1 MLPLATPLGFPGPG
15 FNTAADWRESGING
29 SSEYPALCQPGRMT
43 AHFSEGKTMARQKA
57 LNLYRNIGI
66 IAHID
71 AGKTTTTERVLYYT
85 GKKHQIIEVHDT
97 KEGKASTTTDYL
109 EQERKRG
116 ITIQS
121 AAVSTEWKGYQVN
134 VIDTPGHVDF
144 TIEVNRSLRVLDGAV
159 VVFDGV
165 AGVEPQTE
173 TNWRLANQYNV
184 PRICY
189 INKMDRMGANFAH
202 CIKGIKER
210 LGAEIVLC
218 HVPLGSD
225 SEFTGMADL
234 VAGVAYIW
242 DSDDK
247 DAEWETVP
255 LDTLRKRFNFS
266 TTRDNDWIDQI
277 PALRKEMLE
286 TALAMDDDAFMQFV
300 EHGTFDPDVLKAC
313 IRKGSVSGKLVPVL
327 CGSSFKNKGVQ
338 QLLDAVIDYLPYPGE
353 NGGISMVDPD
363 GKVIGVQEV
372 RDDAPARALAFK
384 VINDQFGTL
393 TFVRV
398 YSGVIKKGDTLYN
411 VTRDRKERVGRIV
424 EVQANVTK
432 DIEEVRAGDIC
443 AFVSMKDTETGD
455 SLSDPDHQALLERMR
470 FPEPVISVSV
480 EPKTRADV
488 DKMSTALYKMVKADP
503 SLRLNVDQ
511 ETGQTLLR
519 GMGELHLEVTIDRM
533 RTELGVEANMG
544 KPKVSFREAFGR
556 TVELVYTHKKQS
568 GGSGQYAEVKMVFEP
583 LAVGAGVEWSD
594 EIVGGR
600 IPREFIPSVE
610 HAIRTE
616 SRQGQIAG
624 YEVVDFKA
632 RLIDGKFHDVD
643 SSALAFEIA
652 GRACFREA
660 HKSSKPKLLEPIMRI
675 EVVTENTYLGDII
688 GDVNRRRGQVT
699 DQGTKGMQATVQGFV
714 PLAEMFGYIN
724 FLRSTTS
731 GRGTF
736 SMEFAHYA
744 EVPAGLV
751 DKLMEKE
758 DKGAK

>member
-1 MLPLATPLGFPGPG
+1 
-15 FNTAADWRESGING
+15 
-29 SSEYPALCQPGRMT
+29 
-43 AHFSEGKTMARQKA
+43 MARKKP

-97 KEGKASTTTDYL
+97 KDGKGSTTTDYL

-134 VIDTPGHVDF
+134 IIDTPGHVDF

-189 INKMDRMGANFAH
+189 VNKMDRMGASFGH

-218 HVPLGSD
+218 QIPLGSD
-225 SEFTGMADL
+225 TEFTGMADL
-234 VAGVAYIW
+234 VANVAYIW
-242 DSDDK
+242 GSDDK

-255 LDTLRKRFNFS
+255 LDTLKGRFKF
-266 TTRDNDWIDQI
+266 TATRDNDWIDQI

-286 TALAMDDDAFMQFV
+286 TALALDDDAFMQFV
-300 EHGTFDPDVLKAC
+300 EHDTFDPAVLKTC
-313 IRKGSVSGKLVPVL
+313 IRRGSVTGKLIPVL

-338 QLLDAVIDYLPYPGE
+338 QLLDAIIDYLPYPGE
-353 NGGISMVDPD
+353 NGGISLVDPD

-372 RDDAPARALAFK
+372 KDDAPARALAFK

-411 VTRDRKERVGRIV
+411 VTRDRKERIGRIV

-432 DIEEVRAGDIC
+432 DIDEVRAGDIC

-455 SLSDPDHQALLERMR
+455 SLSDPDHQSLLERMR
-470 FPEPVISVSV
+470 FPDPVISVSV
-480 EPKTRADV
+480 EPKTRADI

-544 KPKVSFREAFGR
+544 KPKVSFREAFGNA
-556 TVELVYTHKKQS
+556 VEHIYTHKKQT
-568 GGSGQYAEVKMVFEP
+568 GGSGQYAEVKMIFEP
-583 LAVGAGVEWSD
+583 LPAGTGIEWSD
-594 EIVGGR
+594 EIRGGR
-600 IPREFIPSVE
+600 IPSEFIPAVE

-616 SRQGQIAG
+616 SKKGQVAG

-632 RLIDGKFHDVD
+632 RLLDGKFHDVD

-652 GRACFREA
+652 GRSCFREA
-660 HKSSKPKLLEPIMRI
+660 HRASKPKMLEPIMRI
-675 EVVTENTYLGDII
+675 EVVTEAQYLGDII
-688 GDVNRRRGQVT
+688 GDINRRRGQVT
-699 DQGTKGMQATVQGFV
+699 DQGQKGPQATVQGTV

-736 SMEFAHYA
+736 TMEFAHYA

-758 DKGAK
+758 EK

>member
-1 MLPLATPLGFPGPG
+1 
-15 FNTAADWRESGING
+15 
-29 SSEYPALCQPGRMT
+29 
-43 AHFSEGKTMARQKA
+43 MARQKE
-57 LNLYRNIGI
+57 LKLYRNIGI

-97 KEGKASTTTDYL
+97 KDGKSSTTTDYL
-109 EQERKRG
+109 EQEKKRG

-121 AAVSTEWKGYQVN
+121 AAVSTEWKGHQVN

-202 CIKGIKER
+202 CVKGIKER
-210 LGAEIVLC
+210 LGANALLC
-218 HVPLGSD
+218 HIPIGSHD
-225 SEFTGMADL
+225 EFTGMADL

-242 DSDDK
+242 SSDDK
-247 DAEWETVP
+247 DAEWETIP
-255 LDTLRKRFNFS
+255 LDQLKARFKFS
-266 TTRDNDWIDQI
+266 TSADNDWIERI
-277 PALRKEMLE
+277 PALRQDLLE
-286 TALAMDDDAFMQFV
+286 SALALDDDAFTRLL
-300 EHGTFDPDVLKAC
+300 ETGEFDPAMLKSC
-313 IRKGSVSGKLVPVL
+313 IRKGAVTGQLVPVL

-353 NGGISMVDPD
+353 NGGISLVDPD
-363 GKVIGVQEV
+363 GKIVGAQEV
-372 RDDAPARALAFK
+372 RDDAPSRALAFK

-398 YSGVIKKGDTLYN
+398 YSGVIKKGDTLMN
-411 VTRDRKERVGRIV
+411 VTRDKKERIGRIV

-432 DIEEVRAGDIC
+432 DIDEARAGDIC

-455 SLSDPDHQALLERMR
+455 SLSDPNHPALLERMR
-470 FPEPVISVSV
+470 FPDPVISVSI
-480 EPKTRADV
+480 EPKTRGDV
-488 DKMSTALYKMVKADP
+488 EKMSTALYKMAKADP
-503 SLRLNVDQ
+503 SLRLAVDQ
-511 ETGQTLLR
+511 ETGQTVLR

-533 RTELGVEANMG
+533 RTELGVEAVMG
-544 KPKVSFREAFGR
+544 KPKVSFREAFG
-556 TVELVYTHKKQS
+556 TAIEHVYTHKKQS
-568 GGSGQYAEVKMVFEP
+568 GGSGQFAEIKMVFEP
-583 LAVGAGVEWSD
+583 LEYGSGVEFVD
-594 EIVGGR
+594 EVTGGR

-616 SRQGQIAG
+616 SKRGQIAG
-624 YEVVDFKA
+624 YEVVDFRA
-632 RLIDGKFHDVD
+632 RLIDGKYHDVD

-652 GRACFREA
+652 GRACFREC
-660 HKSSKPKLLEPIMRI
+660 HKASRPKLLEPIMGV
-675 EVVTENTYLGDII
+675 EVVTETDYLGDVI
-688 GDVNRRRGQVT
+688 GDMNRRRGQVT
-699 DQGTKGMQATVQGFV
+699 DQGHKGPSAFIQGFV

-724 FLRSTTS
+724 FLRSATS

-736 SMEFAHYA
+736 TMEFARYA

-751 DKLMEKE
+751 EKLMEKE
-758 DKGAK
+758 EK

>member
-1 MLPLATPLGFPGPG
+1 
-15 FNTAADWRESGING
+15 
-29 SSEYPALCQPGRMT
+29 
-43 AHFSEGKTMARQKA
+43 MARQKP
-57 LNLYRNIGI
+57 LTLYRNIGI

-97 KEGKASTTTDYL
+97 KDGKTSTTTDYL

-121 AAVSTEWKGYQVN
+121 AAVSAEWKGYQIN
-134 VIDTPGHVDF
+134 LIDTPGHVDF

-184 PRICY
+184 PRLCY
-189 INKMDRMGANFAH
+189 VNKMDRIGANFTH
-202 CIKGIKER
+202 CVKGIKGR
-210 LGAEIVLC
+210 LSDKAVVC
-218 HVPLGSD
+218 HVPFGSSD
-225 SEFTGMADL
+225 EFVGMADL
-234 VAGVAYIW
+234 VAGVGYIW

-247 DAEWETVP
+247 DAEWETVA
-255 LDTLRKRFNFS
+255 LDQIPDRFKFS
-266 TTRDNDWIDQI
+266 TTADNEWIKRI
-277 PALRKEMLE
+277 PELRKELLE
-286 TALAMDDDAFMQFV
+286 HALAQDEDAFLEFV
-300 EHGTFDPDVLKAC
+300 ESGKFDPAKLKEC
-313 IRKGSVSGKLVPVL
+313 IRKGTINGEFVPVF

-353 NGGISMVDPD
+353 NGGISIVDVD
-363 GKVIGVQEV
+363 GKVLGTQEV
-372 RDDAPARALAFK
+372 KDDAPARALAFK

-398 YSGVIKKGDTLYN
+398 YSGVIKKSDTLLN
-411 VTRDRKERVGRIV
+411 VTRDKRERIGRIV
-424 EVQANVTK
+424 EVQANATK
-432 DIEEVRAGDIC
+432 DIDEARAGDIC

-455 SLSDPDHQALLERMR
+455 SLSSMDKPALLERMR
-470 FPEPVISVSV
+470 FPDPVISVSV
-480 EPKTRADV
+480 EPKTRTDV

-503 SLRLNVDQ
+503 SLRLEVDQ

-544 KPKVSFREAFGR
+544 RPHVSFREAFG
-556 TVELVYTHKKQS
+556 TVVEHVYTHKKQS

-583 LAVGAGVEWSD
+583 LAAGSGVDFSD
-594 EIVGGR
+594 EVVGGR

-610 HAIRTE
+610 HAIVTE
-616 SRQGQIAG
+616 CKRGQVAG
-624 YEVVDFKA
+624 YEVVDFRA
-632 RLIDGKFHDVD
+632 RLLDGKYHDVD

-660 HKSSKPKLLEPIMRI
+660 HRMSRPKLLEPIMKI
-675 EVVTENTYLGDII
+675 EVVSESEYLGGII
-688 GDVNRRRGQVT
+688 GDMNRRRGQVT
-699 DQGTKGMQATVQGFV
+699 DQGQKGLQVTVVGFV
-714 PLAEMFGYIN
+714 PLSEMFGYIN
-724 FLRSTTS
+724 FLRSSTS

-736 SMEFAHYA
+736 TMEFDHYA
-744 EVPAGLV
+744 EVPAGMV
-751 DKLMEKE
+751 AKLMEKE
-758 DKGAK
+758 T

>member
-1 MLPLATPLGFPGPG
+1 
-15 FNTAADWRESGING
+15 
-29 SSEYPALCQPGRMT
+29 
-43 AHFSEGKTMARQKA
+43 MARQKE
-57 LNLYRNIGI
+57 LKLYRNIGI

-97 KEGKASTTTDYL
+97 KDGKSSTTTDYL
-109 EQERKRG
+109 EQEKKRG

-202 CIKGIKER
+202 CVKGIKER
-210 LGAEIVLC
+210 LGANALLC
-218 HVPLGSD
+218 QIPIGSHD
-225 SEFTGMADL
+225 EFTGMADM

-242 DSDDK
+242 SSDDK

-255 LDTLRKRFNFS
+255 LESLKERFKF
-266 TTRDNDWIDQI
+266 TTSVDNDWIERI
-277 PALRKEMLE
+277 PAIRQDLLE
-286 TALAMDDDAFMQFV
+286 SALALDDDAFTKLL
-300 EHGTFDPDVLKAC
+300 ETGEFDPAMLKAC
-313 IRKGSVSGKLVPVL
+313 IRKGAVTGQLVPVL

-353 NGGISMVDPD
+353 NGGISLVDPD
-363 GKVIGVQEV
+363 GKIIGEQEV

-398 YSGVIKKGDTLYN
+398 YSGVIKKGDSLTN
-411 VTRDRKERVGRIV
+411 VTRDKKERIGRIV

-432 DIEEVRAGDIC
+432 DIDEARAGDIC

-455 SLSDPDHQALLERMR
+455 SLSDPNHPALLERMR
-470 FPEPVISVSV
+470 FPDPVISVSV
-480 EPKTRADV
+480 EPKTRGDV
-488 DKMSTALYKMVKADP
+488 EKMSTALYKMVKADP
-503 SLRLNVDQ
+503 SLKLAVDQ
-511 ETGQTLLR
+511 ETGQTVLR

-533 RTELGVEANMG
+533 RSELGVEAVMG
-544 KPKVSFREAFGR
+544 KPKVSFREAFGT
-556 TVELVYTHKKQS
+556 TVEHTYMHKKQS
-568 GGSGQYAEVKMVFEP
+568 GGSGQFAEIKMIFEP
-583 LAVGAGVEWSD
+583 LPYGSGVEWSD
-594 EIVGGR
+594 EVTGGR

-616 SRQGQIAG
+616 SKKGQIAG

-632 RLIDGKFHDVD
+632 RLIDGKYHDVD

-652 GRACFREA
+652 GRACFRES
-660 HKSSKPKLLEPIMRI
+660 HKASRPKLLEPVMSV
-675 EVVTENTYLGDII
+675 EVVTEADYLGDVI
-688 GDVNRRRGQVT
+688 GDMNRRRGQVT
-699 DQGTKGMQATVQGFV
+699 DQGQKGPSAFIQGFV

-724 FLRSTTS
+724 FLRSATS

-736 SMEFAHYA
+736 TMEFARYA
-744 EVPAGLV
+744 EVPPGLV

-758 DKGAK
+758 EK

>member
-1 MLPLATPLGFPGPG
+1 
-15 FNTAADWRESGING
+15 
-29 SSEYPALCQPGRMT
+29 
-43 AHFSEGKTMARQKA
+43 MARQKE
-57 LNLYRNIGI
+57 LKLYRNIGI

-85 GKKHQIIEVHDT
+85 GRKHQIIEVHDT
-97 KEGKASTTTDYL
+97 KDGKASTTTDYL

-121 AAVSTEWKGYQVN
+121 AAVSTEWKGYQIN

-184 PRICY
+184 PRMCY

-202 CIKGIKER
+202 CVKGIKER
-210 LGAEIVLC
+210 LGANALLC
-218 HVPLGSD
+218 QIPIGSHD
-225 SEFTGMADL
+225 EFTGMADL
-234 VAGVAYIW
+234 VAGEAYIW
-242 DSDDK
+242 NSDDK
-247 DAEWETVP
+247 DSVWDTVP
-255 LDTLRKRFNFS
+255 LESLRARFKFASNQ
-266 TTRDNDWIDQI
+266 DNDWIDRI
-277 PALRKEMLE
+277 PELRKELLE
-286 TALAMDDDAFMQFV
+286 TALALNEDAFMEFI
-300 EHGTFDPDVLKAC
+300 ESGKFDLADLKQC
-313 IRKGSVSGKLVPVL
+313 IRKGAVTGALIPVF

-338 QLLDAVIDYLPYPGE
+338 QLLDGVVDYMPFPGE

-363 GKVIGVQEV
+363 GKVIGTQEV

-398 YSGVIKKGDTLYN
+398 YSGTIKKGDTLLN
-411 VTRDRKERVGRIV
+411 VTRDRKERIGRIV

-432 DIEEVRAGDIC
+432 DIDEVRAGDIC
-443 AFVSMKDTETGD
+443 AFVSMKETETGD
-455 SLSDPDHQALLERMR
+455 SLSDLQHPALLERMR
-470 FPEPVISVSV
+470 FPDPVISVSV
-480 EPKTRADV
+480 EPKTRGDI

-503 SLRLNVDQ
+503 SLRLEVDQ
-511 ETGQTLLR
+511 ETGQTVLR

-544 KPKVSFREAFGR
+544 RPKVSFREAFGA
-556 TVELVYTHKKQS
+556 TVEHIYTHKKQS

-583 LAVGAGVEWSD
+583 LPAGSGVEFSD
-594 EIVGGR
+594 EVVGGR

-616 SRQGQIAG
+616 SKRGQVAG

-632 RLIDGKFHDVD
+632 RLLDGKYHDVD

-652 GRACFREA
+652 GRACFRESHRA
-660 HKSSKPKLLEPIMRI
+660 SKPKLLEPIMRI
-675 EVVTENTYLGDII
+675 EVVTEADYLGDII

-699 DQGTKGMQATVQGFV
+699 DQGHKGLQAFVQGFV

-724 FLRSTTS
+724 FLRSATS
-731 GRGTF
+731 GRGNFT
-736 SMEFAHYA
+736 MEFDHYS
-744 EVPAGLV
+744 EVPGGLV
-751 DKLMEKE
+751 EKLMEKE
-758 DKGAK
+758 VK

>member
-1 MLPLATPLGFPGPG
+1 
-15 FNTAADWRESGING
+15 
-29 SSEYPALCQPGRMT
+29 
-43 AHFSEGKTMARQKA
+43 MARQKP

-97 KEGKASTTTDYL
+97 KDGKGSTTTDYL

-189 INKMDRMGANFAH
+189 VNKMDRMGANFGH

-210 LGAEIVLC
+210 LGATIVMC
-218 HVPLGSD
+218 HVPIGSD
-225 SEFTGMADL
+225 TEFTGMADL

-242 DSDDK
+242 SSDDK

-255 LDTLRKRFNFS
+255 LESLRARFNFAAS
-266 TTRDNDWIDQI
+266 RDNDWIDQI

-286 TALAMDDDAFMQFV
+286 TALALDDDAFMQYV
-300 EHGTFDPDVLKAC
+300 ENETFDPAVLKAC
-313 IRKGSVSGKLVPVL
+313 IRKGTVGGTLVPVL

-338 QLLDAVIDYLPYPGE
+338 QLLDAVIDYLPFPGE

-363 GKVIGVQEV
+363 GKVIGVQDV
-372 RDDAPARALAFK
+372 KDDAPARALAFK

-398 YSGVIKKGDTLYN
+398 YSGVIKKGDTMYN
-411 VTRDRKERVGRIV
+411 VTREKKERIGRIV

-432 DIEEVRAGDIC
+432 DVDEVRAGDIC

-455 SLSDPDHQALLERMR
+455 TLSDPDHQQLLERMR
-470 FPEPVISVSV
+470 FPDPVISVSV
-480 EPKTRADV
+480 EPKTRADI

-544 KPKVSFREAFGR
+544 KPKVSFREAFGKSI
-556 TVELVYTHKKQS
+556 ELVYTHKKQS
-568 GGSGQYAEVKMVFEP
+568 GGSGQYAEVKMIFEP
-583 LAVGAGVEWSD
+583 LEAGSGIEWSD
-594 EIVGGR
+594 EISGGR

-610 HAIRTE
+610 FAIRTE
-616 SRQGQIAG
+616 SKKGMIAG

-632 RLIDGKFHDVD
+632 RLIDGKYHDVD

-652 GRACFREA
+652 GRSIFREA
-660 HKSSKPKLLEPIMRI
+660 HKASKPKLLEPIMRI
-675 EVVTENTYLGDII
+675 EVVTESEYLGDII
-688 GDVNRRRGQVT
+688 GDINRRRGQVT
-699 DQGTKGMQATVQGFV
+699 DQGQKGPQATVQGFV

-724 FLRSTTS
+724 FLRSSTS

-736 SMEFAHYA
+736 TMEFAHYA

-758 DKGAK
+758 VK

>member
-1 MLPLATPLGFPGPG
+1 
-15 FNTAADWRESGING
+15 
-29 SSEYPALCQPGRMT
+29 
-43 AHFSEGKTMARQKA
+43 MARQKP
-57 LNLYRNIGI
+57 LKLYRNIGI

-85 GKKHQIIEVHDT
+85 GKKHQIVEVHDT
-97 KEGKASTTTDYL
+97 KDGKASTTTDYL

-121 AAVSTEWKGYQVN
+121 AAVSAEWKGYQIN

-144 TIEVNRSLRVLDGAV
+144 TIEVNRSLRVLDGAI

-184 PRICY
+184 PRMCY
-189 INKMDRMGANFAH
+189 VNKMDRMGASFTH
-202 CIKGIKER
+202 CVKGIKER
-210 LGAEIVLC
+210 LSANSVVC
-218 HVPLGSD
+218 HVPLGSYD
-225 SEFTGMADL
+225 EFVGMVDL
-234 VAGVAYIW
+234 IEGVAYIW
-242 DSDDK
+242 SSDDK
-247 DAEWETVP
+247 DATWETVP
-255 LDTLRKRFNFS
+255 FDKLEGRFNFA
-266 TTRDNDWIDQI
+266 TAGDNEWLKRI
-277 PALRKEMLE
+277 PALRQELLE
-286 TALAMDDDAFMQFV
+286 RALALDEEAFMEFV
-300 EHGTFDPDVLKAC
+300 ETGKFDPATVKAC
-313 IRKGSVSGKLVPVL
+313 IRKGCISGEFVPIF

-338 QLLDAVIDYLPYPGE
+338 QLLDAVVDYLPYPGE

-363 GKVIGVQEV
+363 GKIIGVQEV

-393 TFVRV
+393 TFCRI
-398 YSGVIKKGDTLYN
+398 YSGVIKKGDTLAN
-411 VTRDRKERVGRIV
+411 VTRGKKERIGRIV
-424 EVQANVTK
+424 EVQASATK
-432 DIEEVRAGDIC
+432 DVDECRAGDIC

-455 SLSDPDHQALLERMR
+455 SLSDPDHAALLERMR
-470 FPEPVISVSV
+470 FPDPVISVSV

-503 SLRLNVDQ
+503 SLRLEVDQ
-511 ETGQTLLR
+511 ETGQTVLR

-544 KPKVSFREAFGR
+544 RPRVSFREAFG
-556 TVELVYTHKKQS
+556 TPVELVYTHKKQS
-568 GGSGQYAEVKMVFEP
+568 GGSGQYAEVKMIFEP
-583 LAVGAGVEWSD
+583 LAAGEGVQFSD
-594 EIVGGR
+594 EVVGGR

-610 HAIRTE
+610 HAIETE
-616 SRQGQIAG
+616 CKRGQVAG

-632 RLIDGKFHDVD
+632 RLIDGKYHDVD

-652 GRACFREA
+652 GRAAFREA
-660 HKSSKPKLLEPIMRI
+660 HKSSRPKLLEPVMKI
-675 EVVTENTYLGDII
+675 EVVTEGDYLGTII

-699 DQGTKGMQATVQGFV
+699 DQGQKGNQATVQGFV
-714 PLAEMFGYIN
+714 PLSEMFGYIN
-724 FLRSTTS
+724 FLRSATS

-736 SMEFAHYA
+736 TMEFDHYA

-751 DKLMEKE
+751 AKLMEAE
-758 DKGAK
+758 A